1 MKKNLKHLKFSPQ
14 YRVSGPVSYGAPE
27 HHFGNNYWINV
38 PIGTSEERIKI
49 ILENEV
55 KIKKHE
61 EVVIGNRSF
70 NITEIT
76 FYFYNELSSFTKKE
90 KVAGQDLA
98 DLIFEWNPS
107 TGLVKQ

>member
-1 MKKNLKHLKFSPQ
+1 MKKDPKHLKFSQQ
-14 YRVSGPVSYGAPE
+14 YRVSGPESYGAPE
-27 HHFGNNYWINV
+27 INLGNNYWINV

-61 EVVIGNRSF
+61 KVVIGNQSF

-76 FYFYNELSSFTKKE
+76 FYVFNKLSTFTKKE
-90 KVAGQDLA
+90 KVARQDLP
-98 DLIFEWNPS
+98 DLMFEWNPS
-107 TGLVKQ
+107 TGLVKL

>member
-1 MKKNLKHLKFSPQ
+1 MKKNPKHLKFSPP
-14 YRVSGPVSYGAPE
+14 YRVSGPVSYGAPGINL
-27 HHFGNNYWINV
+27 GNNYWINV

-49 ILENEV
+49 ILENIV

-61 EVVIGNRSF
+61 EVVIDNQSF

-76 FYFYNELSSFTKKE
+76 FYVYNELSSFTKKE
-90 KVAGQDLA
+90 KVAGQDLE

-107 TGLVKQ
+107 KGLVKQ